1 MTMAASND
9 RETGPEWPSALVV
22 GNDLPHLA
30 QAGSILLH
38 RLFQGWRPAALVAMG
53 PPRPQSAG
61 SLECEF
67 VAFEPPHERLER
79 TRFFRLGRLVHS
91 LGCMPTGQI
100 LQCLP
105 DGFRPQVIVHVL
117 CSLGYA
123 EAVYQYSLQSGVP
136 VVLIIH
142 DDPDDFN
149 QGYSWAGGLA
159 RRRFRRIYTHAAR
172 RLCVSPEMEELM
184 HARYGVRGEVMY
196 PNRSENTT
204 PRPLEE
210 VAQLKQP
217 GVLTLG
223 YAGALNYGYGPR
235 LQELLP
241 LLREAGVRLRVYGGT
256 LAGSE
261 SDAVVNLGRI
271 SPPEQLWERVK
282 AECDAVILP
291 YCFANHGH
299 QDLYRTHFPSKL
311 PEYLAL
317 GMPVVVAGPD
327 HATGVKWGLQNPS
340 ACVTL
345 TSPDGPEWLATMK
358 RLRDDKEWR
367 EALAAN
373 AVSSG
378 RRDFDPFVIRSRFQ
392 QTLRRVARRDD
403 RS

>member
-1 MTMAASND
+1 MAAPSD
-9 RETGPEWPSALVV
+9 RETGLEWPSVLVV

-38 RLFQGWRPAALVAMG
+38 RLFQGWPPDALVAMG
-53 PPRPQSAG
+53 PPRPPSAA
-61 SLECEF
+61 SLACEF
-67 VAFEPPHERLER
+67 VPFEPPFERLER
-79 TRFFRLGRLVHS
+79 TRFFRLSRLAHS

-105 DGFRPQVIVHVL
+105 DGFHPQVIVHVL
-117 CSLGYA
+117 CSLGHA
-123 EAVYQYSLQSGVP
+123 ESVYQYSLQSGVP
-136 VVLIIH
+136 VVLIVH

-149 QGYSWAGGLA
+149 RGYPWADRLA
-159 RRRFRRIYTHAAR
+159 RHRFRRICTHAAR

-210 VAQLKQP
+210 VARLKQP

-256 LAGSE
+256 LPGSDA
-261 SDAVVNLGRI
+261 DAVVNLGRI
-271 SPPEQLWERVK
+271 SPPEELWERVK

-299 QDLYRTHFPSKL
+299 QELYRTHFPSKL

-317 GMPVVVAGPD
+317 GMPVVVAGPE
-327 HATGVKWGLQNPS
+327 HATGVKWGLKNPS

-345 TSPDGPEWLATMK
+345 TSRDGPEWLDAMK

-367 EALAAN
+367 EALASN

-378 RRDFDPFVIRSRFQ
+378 RRDFDPLVIRSRFQ
-392 QTLRRVARRDD
+392 QTLREVARRDD
-403 RS
+403 CP